1 MVETKTILLKVI
13 PHSDSTCIL
22 HLYSEKRGPIVL
34 SAKGLTSRKSKKRAW
49 LQLLNQLTVG
59 YEERDNREIFSLK
72 SIQLDKAYKSLSF
85 DPVKSSIAMFLCEC
99 LGQILKESNPDEGC
113 FKYCSEQFF
122 QLDEAD
128 RVGTFHLRFLAGLA
142 QFSGI
147 SPNIDI
153 DGVYFDLQAGEST
166 NYHPGHGYVLEK
178 QSAKNFISL
187 FKNEPPE
194 LNRQEKKQL
203 LSYLIQY
210 YQLHLGCLKRL
221 KSLDVLEG
229 IFA

>member
-1 MVETKTILLKVI
+1 MLETKTILLKVI

-22 HLYSEKRGPIVL
+22 HLYSEKRGLIVL

-49 LQLLNQLTVG
+49 LQVLNQLTVG
-59 YEERDNREIFSLK
+59 YEERDNREIYSLK

-99 LGQILKESNPDEGC
+99 LGQILKESNPDEEC
-113 FKYCSEQFF
+113 FNYCSEQFF
-122 QLDEAD
+122 QLDDAERLGA
-128 RVGTFHLRFLAGLA
+128 FHLKFLAGLTHY
-142 QFSGI
+142 SGI
-147 SPNIDI
+147 SPNIDV
-153 DGVYFDLQAGEST
+153 DGAYFDLQAGEST
-166 NYHPGHGYVLEK
+166 NHHPGHGYVLE
-178 QSAKNFISL
+178 QSAAKNFISL
-187 FKNEPPE
+187 FKDESLE

-210 YQLHLGCLKRL
+210 YQLHLDCLKRL

>member
-1 MVETKTILLKVI
+1 MVETKSILLKVI

-49 LQLLNQLTVG
+49 LQLLNHLTVG

-72 SIQLDKAYKSLSF
+72 SIQLDRPYKSLSF

-99 LGQILKESNPDEGC
+99 LSQILKETNPDENC

-122 QLDEAD
+122 HLDESQ
-128 RVGTFHLRFLAGLA
+128 RVGVFHLSFLAGLTK
-142 QFSGI
+142 FSGI
-147 SPNIDI
+147 FPNLEI
-153 DGVYFDLQAGEST
+153 DGAFFDLQAGEST
-166 NYHPGHGYVLEK
+166 NHHPGHGYVLEK
-178 QSAKNFISL
+178 QAAKNFISL
-187 FKNEPPE
+187 FKGESPE
-194 LNRQEKKQL
+194 LNRQEKKQT

-210 YQLHLGCLKRL
+210 YQLHLDCLKRL